1 MNILITGSSGYI
13 GSKLVEKLLDKNLNK
28 IYCIDNLMFNQK
40 SNLENHPNNPKID
53 FINGDV
59 RDINLLKP
67 ILKKVDLIIPLAALV
82 GAPLCA
88 KMPKE
93 TEEINFLAIK
103 NLCKVLS
110 KDQRVIMPVTNSG
123 YGIGKKDE
131 VCDEKSP
138 LNPISLYGKT
148 KVQAENEVMNREN
161 SISFRLAT
169 VFGVSQR
176 MRTDLLVNNFTYVAT
191 KEKYLK
197 LYEPH
202 FRRNY
207 IHVLDVING
216 FNFGIDNFDKLKNN
230 IFNLG
235 LSEANLTKE
244 QLCNEIKKVITDFN
258 FEISNDGFD
267 EDKRDY
273 FVSNQKVEKLGFK
286 AQVPLKKGITE
297 LFEYFKNT
305 KNTFNNNY

>member
-1 MNILITGSSGYI
+1 MKVLITGGLGYI
-13 GSKLVEKLLDKNLNK
+13 GSILCKKLSKQHHVTCL
-28 IYCIDNLMFNQK
+28 DNLMFEQK
-40 SNLENHPNNPKID
+40 DHSILKDEKIQ
-53 FINGDV
+53 FIKGDV
-59 RDINLLKP
+59 RDQGLIKNLSKEF
-67 ILKKVDLIIPLAALV
+67 DAIIPLAAIV

-88 KMPKE
+88 QMPKE

-103 NLCKVLS
+103 YLTEVLS
-110 KDQRVIMPVTNSG
+110 KDQILLMPVTNSG

-148 KVQAENEVMNREN
+148 KVKAEEVIMQREN

-169 VFGVSQR
+169 VFGVSER
-176 MRTDLLVNNFTYVAT
+176 MRIDLLVNNFTYTAV
-191 KEKYLK
+191 KEKFLK

-207 IHVLDVING
+207 IHINDVVSG
-216 FNFGIDNFDKLKNN
+216 FDFGISNFDNLKND
-230 IFNLG
+230 IYNLG

-244 QLCNEIKKVITDFN
+244 QLCKKIKEIVNDFEY
-258 FEISNDGFD
+258 EISTEGKD

-273 FVSNQKVEKLGFK
+273 FVSNKKIEDKGFRAETSLDLGINE
-286 AQVPLKKGITE
+286 LKNYYLKDKISVS
-297 LFEYFKNT
+297 KN
-305 KNTFNNNY
+305 Y